1 MVRAIPPRPRR
12 PLPTMSRF
20 DGYVLRQLLL
30 LFGFF
35 LLVLVGVLWIS
46 RSVSLFDKL
55 IGGGQSA
62 MVFLEFTAL
71 SLPTLIRTVMPM
83 AAFGAAVY
91 ATNRLSRDSELTVML
106 ATGSSPLRLARPVF
120 YFGLVT
126 ALMMAVLTTYL
137 RPTSI
142 QQLGQREAEVTR
154 DLTAQLLNEGS
165 FMHPAK
171 GVTFY
176 IGKID
181 SDGTLHDVFLSDR
194 RDDTRPITY
203 TAAQAFLVSAD
214 DRISLVMVQ
223 GIAMRYVNATKA
235 LSTTLFEDF
244 SYDITSFASGRDG
257 AKRNLR
263 GVPTAELVTS
273 SGRAALAARD
283 GYSIGEIA
291 EELHERLAW
300 IVIMIAV
307 PLVGYAAMMMGGFS
321 RFGLWPQALTAF
333 AILLVLE
340 GLRGMA
346 TSVVVNQPHLWWL
359 LYLPAGVGFGLA
371 ALLLRASGRPLRLY
385 LHSVK
390 NTPKSA

>member
-1 MVRAIPPRPRR
+1 MVRAITPRPAEKIK
-12 PLPTMSRF
+12 PPMSRF
-20 DGYVLRQLLL
+20 DGYVLRQLLV

-106 ATGSSPLRLARPVF
+106 ATGSSPLRLARPVL
-120 YFGLVT
+120 YFGIAT
-126 ALMMAVLTTYL
+126 ALMMAVLTT
-137 RPTSI
+137 
-142 QQLGQREAEVTR
+142 EVTR

-176 IGKID
+176 IAKID

-194 RDDTRPITY
+194 RDTARPITY
-203 TAAQAFLVSAD
+203 TAARAFLVSTD
-214 DRISLVMVQ
+214 DQISLVMVQ
-223 GIAMRYVNATKA
+223 GIAMRYVTAAKT

-244 SYDITSFASGRDG
+244 SYDITSLATGRDG
-257 AKRNLR
+257 VKRNLR
-263 GVPTAELVTS
+263 GVPTIELLTS
-273 SGRAALAARD
+273 SGRAALAAKD
-283 GYSIGEIA
+283 GYTVGEIA

-300 IVIMIAV
+300 IVIVITV

-346 TSVVVNQPHLWWL
+346 TSVVVNQPGLWWL
-359 LYLPAGVGFGLA
+359 LYLPAGVGLVLA

-390 NTPKSA
+390 NTQKSA

>member
-1 MVRAIPPRPRR
+1 
-12 PLPTMSRF
+12 MSRF
-20 DGYVLRQLLL
+20 DGYVLRQLLV

-46 RSVSLFDKL
+46 RSVSLFDRL
-55 IGGGQSA
+55 ISGGQSA

-106 ATGSSPLRLARPVF
+106 ATGSSPLRLARPML
-120 YFGLVT
+120 YFGVVT

-137 RPTSI
+137 RPASI
-142 QQLGQREAEVTR
+142 QQLGLREAEVTR

-165 FMHPAK
+165 FMHPTS

-181 SDGTLHDVFLSDR
+181 PDGTLHDVFLSDR
-194 RDDTRPITY
+194 RDQLRPITY
-203 TAAQAFLVSAD
+203 TAARAFLVSTD
-214 DRISLVMVQ
+214 DQLSLVMVQ
-223 GIAMRYVNATKA
+223 GMAMRYNSKLKS
-235 LSTTLFEDF
+235 LSTTLFADF
-244 SYDITSFASGRDG
+244 SYDITSLASARSGG
-257 AKRNLR
+257 KRNLR
-263 GVPTAELVTS
+263 GVPTTELFS
-273 SGRAALAARD
+273 RSGRAALLATGNYD
-283 GYSIGEIA
+283 TGEIT

-300 IVIMIAV
+300 IVIVITV

-333 AILLVLE
+333 AILLLLE
-340 GLRGMA
+340 GLRGLA
-346 TSVVVNQPHLWWL
+346 TSVVLNHPQLWWL
-359 LYLPAGVGFGLA
+359 LYLPAGIGLTFS
-371 ALLLRASGRPLRLY
+371 ALMLRGSGRPLRLY
-385 LHSVK
+385 LHSTRHTRR
-390 NTPKSA
+390 NA